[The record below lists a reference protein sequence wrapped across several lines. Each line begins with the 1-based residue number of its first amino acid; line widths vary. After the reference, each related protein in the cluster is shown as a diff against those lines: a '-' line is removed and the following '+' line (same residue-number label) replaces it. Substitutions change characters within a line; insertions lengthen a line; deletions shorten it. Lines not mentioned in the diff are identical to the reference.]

1 MSPNDQRSS
10 IAASPQPRQQLPRPT
25 AHRRASALLRRFQQG
40 EHSTAQLLVGQRELR
55 QRIERESPLPL
66 STATWL
72 ADVATVPAFRR
83 RGIARALLAHILA
96 EDARLDAHHSVLL
109 ATQSGALLY
118 PHLGYEQRGLLQIY
132 APPRGA

>member
-1 MSPNDQRSS
+1 M
-10 IAASPQPRQQLPRPT
+10 
-25 AHRRASALLRRFQQG
+25 
-40 EHSTAQLLVGQRELR
+40 
-55 QRIERESPLPL
+55 PLP
-66 STATWL
+66 TATWL

-96 EDARLDAHHSVLL
+96 EDARLGARHSVLL

-118 PHLGYEQRGLLQIY
+118 PHLGYERRGLLQIY